1 LKKTFKIFGY
11 VLLILVAFIGCYAI
25 AAYSLSRMGVEKER
39 TSDAQNI
46 PIYILTNGVHTDIV
60 MPVKNEI
67 IDWSKVF
74 NYENTKGQ
82 DTLAEFIAMGWGD
95 KGFYLETPEW
105 SDLKFSVAFKAA
117 FGLSHSAIHTSF
129 YSRLQ
134 EDSTCKRI
142 NISPKQYERLVDY
155 VKKSLDFDEKGNTFF
170 IKTDAVYG
178 VNDAFYEAGGSYHL
192 FHTCNTWSNNALKS
206 CGQKAS
212 VWTPFDTGIFY
223 QYR

>member
-1 LKKTFKIFGY
+1 MKKTFKIIGY
-11 VLLILVAFIGCYAI
+11 TLLSFIVFIGCYAL
-25 AAYSLSRMGVEKER
+25 AAHSLSRMGVEKEQ

-46 PIYILTNGVHTDIV
+46 SIFISTNGVHTDIV
-60 MPVKNEI
+60 MPVKNEV

-82 DTLAEFIAMGWGD
+82 DTVAEFIAMGWGD

-117 FGLSHSAIHTSF
+117 FGLSNSAVHTSF
-129 YSRLQ
+129 YKRIR
-134 EDSTCKRI
+134 EDSACKRI
-142 NISPKQYERLVDY
+142 NISIKQYQRLVDY

-178 VNDAFYEAGGSYHL
+178 TNDAFYEAGGSYHL

-206 CGQKAS
+206 CGQKAA

-223 QYR
+223 QYQ